1 MSLPISPAA
10 ARKACQWLKQNF
22 GQKMQNAVS
31 NTPFTID
38 HLCAIVCQETA
49 YRWLLWVQKGAT
61 PQQVLAAC
69 VLDGSGDAPNS
80 SRNPFPQNTAQFR
93 QMYGSEFT
101 AMLVNEGNK
110 MRQLMGWGPVNW
122 IYKGYGIFQ
131 YDLQAVGVNEAYF
144 RQRKWYDFD
153 ACLGLVMGELRE
165 KGAWVGQHFPDAR
178 GQEKLR
184 LTFKAYNGSGPAAE
198 NYSRNVMEYAVISA
212 GVQVALAPATP
223 TPVVETPRR
232 PVVTSLEFEMALGAS
247 GELLEGALIVRGE
260 NRAVYLN
267 TRAVSGRAG
276 SQTVNSQWE
285 MGKGPL
291 PAADIYTVDTMGDL
305 PESNGQQGLR
315 FAIHPLT
322 VKNATTGATRSGFH
336 LRVAEDGEG
345 TSGGIAVLDPNDFRT
360 LRTLLEE
367 ARAAGAET
375 VPLKVVYTAGT
386 VAIPTPKTT
395 KLQAVFSMALRDTA
409 KMLYGTLTITDDE
422 GALLYEGRA
431 TSGLAGYQHSGA
443 FWTVGRGVVPP
454 TGDERFIMMN
464 VWNNDAPMGTRY
476 QITPERV
483 WNTTRT
489 KSRSAFR
496 VHFDQG
502 NPGSAG
508 CIVTPSRADYD
519 RIIALFAAL
528 KKKGVEKIP
537 LVLDYT

>member
-1 MSLPISPAA
+1 MALPISPAA

-93 QMYGSEFT
+93 KRYGNEFT

-110 MRQLMGWGPVNW
+110 MRQLMGWGQVNW

-131 YDLQAVGVNEAYF
+131 YDLQAVGEDEAYF
-144 RQRKWYDFD
+144 RQRKWHDFD
-153 ACLGLVMGELRE
+153 ACLERLMGELRGKLARVE
-165 KGAWVGQHFPDAR
+165 QRFPDAQ

-184 LTFKAYNGSGPAAE
+184 LTFKAYNGSGPRAE
-198 NYSRNVMEYAVISA
+198 VYSRNVMEYAQVSA
-212 GVQVALAPATP
+212 GVQVSLAPATL

-232 PVVTSLEFEMALGAS
+232 IVATSLEFEMALGAS
-247 GELLEGALIVRGE
+247 EELLEGVLIVRGE
-260 NRAVYLN
+260 NQAVHLN
-267 TRAVSGRAG
+267 TRAVSGRIAY
-276 SQTVNSQWE
+276 QTIKSQWE

-291 PAADIYTVDTMGDL
+291 PAADVYTVDTMGDQ

-315 FAIHPLT
+315 FPIYPLT

-336 LRVAEDGEG
+336 LRAAEDGEG
-345 TSGGIAVLDPNDFRT
+345 TSGGIAVLDANDFRT
-360 LRTLLEE
+360 LRMLLED

-375 VPLKVVYTAGT
+375 VPLKVVYTTGT

-395 KLQAVFSMALRDTA
+395 KLQAVFSMALRDTT

-422 GALLYEGRA
+422 GAVLYEGRA
-431 TSGLAGYQHSGA
+431 TSGLAGYQHPGA
-443 FWTVGRGVVPP
+443 YWVVGRGVVPP

-483 WNTTRT
+483 WNATRT

-508 CIVTPSRADYD
+508 CIVTPSKADYD
-519 RIIALFAAL
+519 RIIKLFAAL